1 MPDDTKGVTYKKG
14 KLYSISLSDLKPD
27 PSQPRK
33 HIGEFE
39 LEDLKQSI
47 EAHDLLSPIIFRVDT
62 DNSLILVSGERRY
75 RACQALGKTH
85 INGIFIDSEKYDEIA
100 LVDNVQ
106 REDLHPVDLAEA
118 VKALKDRY
126 EYTDKAVG
134 NIIGKA
140 HTTVSEILK
149 LNDLSQ
155 EIRDDARKRKNLS
168 RNVLLKVARKKKEAA
183 QKKAYDALVASLSKK
198 GKEIKRPRHPAY
210 QKAVSVSDRAIKVI
224 EKIDLND
231 LGDNKI
237 EVETKL
243 RELLAA
249 IQNKL
254 DSTTG

>member
-1 MPDDTKGVTYKKG
+1 MSDSSKEVTYKKG

-33 HIGEFE
+33 HIGDYE
-39 LEDLKQSI
+39 LEDLKESI
-47 EAHDLLSPIIFRVDT
+47 EKHGLLSPIIFRVDQ
-62 DNSLILVSGERRY
+62 DNQLILVSGERRY
-75 RACQALGKTH
+75 RACQALGKAQ

-118 VKALKDRY
+118 VQALKDRY

-140 HTTVSEILK
+140 HTTVCEILK
-149 LNDLSQ
+149 LNDLIQ
-155 EIRDDARKRKNLS
+155 AIRDDARKRKNLS
-168 RNVLLKVARKKKEAA
+168 RNALLKVARKKKESA
-183 QKKAYDALVASLSKK
+183 QRKAYDALLASSSKE

-210 QKAVSVSDRAIKVI
+210 QKAVAASDKAIKII
-224 EKIDLND
+224 EKMDLNG
-231 LGDNKI
+231 LGDNKE

-243 RELLAA
+243 RELLTA

-254 DSTTG
+254 DSTAG

>member
-1 MPDDTKGVTYKKG
+1 MSDSSKEAAYKKG
-14 KLYSISLSDLKPD
+14 KIYPIPLDALKPD
-27 PSQPRK
+27 PTQPRK
-33 HIGEFE
+33 HIDDSE
-39 LEDLKQSI
+39 LGDLKDSI
-47 EAHDLLSPIIFRVDT
+47 ETHGLLSPIIFRVDQ
-62 DNSLILVSGERRY
+62 DNILILVSGERRY

-183 QKKAYDALVASLSKK
+183 QRKAYDALLASLTKE
-198 GKEIKRPRHPAY
+198 GKEIKRPRHPAH
-210 QKAVSVSDRAIKVI
+210 QKAVAVSDKAIKLI

-231 LGDNKI
+231 LGDNKE
-237 EVETKL
+237 EVEAKL
-243 RELLAA
+243 RELLTA

-254 DSTTG
+254 DSTAG